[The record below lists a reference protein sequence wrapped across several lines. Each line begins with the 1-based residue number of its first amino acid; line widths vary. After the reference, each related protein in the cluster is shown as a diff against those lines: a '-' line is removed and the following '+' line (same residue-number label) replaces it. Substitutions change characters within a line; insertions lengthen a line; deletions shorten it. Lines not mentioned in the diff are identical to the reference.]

1 MMASV
6 TPSTEKR
13 PPSDV
18 RPPNTTELLDL
29 AQLAAEAAAA
39 LLLDGLHRVRS
50 LVETKTTGT
59 DMVTEMDRAAE
70 RQIVATIRRQRPHD
84 AIVGEEGTA
93 EPGTTG
99 VEWIVDPIDGTTNYL
114 YAYPGFAVSVAAAV
128 DGEVVAGV
136 VVDPLHNDVF
146 AAAKGAGAERN
157 GEPIH
162 ASDQAQLG
170 HALVATGFSYQPER
184 RRRQAEVL
192 VQVLPSVRDIRRM
205 GAAAVDL
212 CSVGCGRV
220 DAFYEKGLARWDY
233 AAGALVAAEAGAL
246 VADLDGGA
254 PSTNFTVAAAPA
266 IFEPLRSLLRTAG
279 AGEA

>member
-6 TPSTEKR
+6 TPPTER
-13 PPSDV
+13 PPATDA
-18 RPPNTTELLDL
+18 PPPTTTELLDL
-29 AQLAAEAAAA
+29 AQLAAERAAA
-39 LLLDGLHRVRS
+39 LLLDELHHSRS

-93 EPGTTG
+93 EPGFTG

-114 YAYPGFAVSVAAAV
+114 YAYPGFAVSIAAAV

-136 VVDPLHNDVF
+136 VVDPLHDEVF
-146 AAAKGAGAERN
+146 TAAKGAGAARN
-157 GEPIH
+157 GEPINV
-162 ASDQAQLG
+162 SDRAELG
-170 HALVATGFSYQPER
+170 QALVATGFSYEPER

-192 VQVLPSVRDIRRM
+192 VQVLPAVRDIRRM

-233 AAGALVAAEAGAL
+233 AAGALVAAEAGA
-246 VADLDGGA
+246 VIADLAGGP
-254 PSTNFTVAAAPA
+254 PSSAFTLAAAPEV
-266 IFEPLRSLLRTAG
+266 FEPLRALLIAARAG
-279 AGEA
+279 DA

>member
-6 TPSTEKR
+6 TI
-13 PPSDV
+13 PPDAS
-18 RPPNTTELLDL
+18 PPHTTQLLDL
-29 AQLAAEAAAA
+29 AQLAAERAAAF
-39 LLLDGLHRVRS
+39 LLDGLHRGRS

-70 RQIVATIRRQRPHD
+70 RQIVSTIRRQRPHD

-136 VVDPLHNDVF
+136 VADPLHDDVF
-146 AAAKGAGAERN
+146 TAIKGSGAERN

-162 ASDQAQLG
+162 VSNQRELG

-192 VQVLPSVRDIRRM
+192 VHVLPAVRDIRRM

-212 CSVGCGRV
+212 CSVACGRV

-246 VADLDGGA
+246 VSDLDGGP
-254 PSTNFTVAAAPA
+254 PSSDFTLAVAPA
-266 IFEPLRSLLRTAG
+266 IFEPLRSLLGAARAG
-279 AGEA
+279 DA